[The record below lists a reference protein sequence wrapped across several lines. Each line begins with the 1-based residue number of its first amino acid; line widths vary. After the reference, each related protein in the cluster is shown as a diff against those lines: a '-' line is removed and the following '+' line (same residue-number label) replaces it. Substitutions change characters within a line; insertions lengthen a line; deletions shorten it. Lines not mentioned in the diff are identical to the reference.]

1 LASGII
7 NADQSR
13 TTAGKLGGTIEAGAG
28 GALTGLILGGPIG
41 AAIGGAI
48 GIIGGGIASIFGGGP
63 QGFQQSVQYAMAHNQ
78 YHAPLSE
85 NFSFASNGSIASTLG
100 TGFQQNGSSFSQYA
114 LPSNTSFAASALT
127 GDLTW
132 QQLYQLQ
139 NSGLNPNAPFLGNP
153 STNPYVGQGPV
164 GVHATGS
171 SVAPQIHLHI
181 PGLIDANQVAS
192 TLAPHLT
199 SIAQMLNKQASN
211 SASGMGS
218 RVRQLAYLP

>member
-1 LASGII
+1 
-7 NADQSR
+7 
-13 TTAGKLGGTIEAGAG
+13 
-28 GALTGLILGGPIG
+28 
-41 AAIGGAI
+41 
-48 GIIGGGIASIFGGGP
+48 
-63 QGFQQSVQYAMAHNQ
+63 MAHNQ

-153 STNPYVGQGPV
+153 ATNPYIGQGPV

-171 SVAPQIHLHI
+171 NVAPQIHFHI
-181 PGLIDANQVAS
+181 PGLIDTSQVAA
-192 TLAPHLT
+192 TLAPHIT
-199 SIAQMLNKQASN
+199 TIAQMVNKQASN

-218 RVRQLAYLP
+218 RVRGLVALP

>member
-1 LASGII
+1 
-7 NADQSR
+7 
-13 TTAGKLGGTIEAGAG
+13 
-28 GALTGLILGGPIG
+28 
-41 AAIGGAI
+41 
-48 GIIGGGIASIFGGGP
+48 
-63 QGFQQSVQYAMAHNQ
+63 MAHNQ

-114 LPSNTSFAASALT
+114 LPSNTSFAASAFT

>member
-1 LASGII
+1 
-7 NADQSR
+7 
-13 TTAGKLGGTIEAGAG
+13 
-28 GALTGLILGGPIG
+28 
-41 AAIGGAI
+41 
-48 GIIGGGIASIFGGGP
+48 
-63 QGFQQSVQYAMAHNQ
+63 MAHQQ

-171 SVAPQIHLHI
+171 NVAPQIHLHI
-181 PGLIDANQVAS
+181 PGLIDASQVAA
-192 TLAPHLT
+192 TLAPHITTITQLVN
-199 SIAQMLNKQASN
+199 SQASN